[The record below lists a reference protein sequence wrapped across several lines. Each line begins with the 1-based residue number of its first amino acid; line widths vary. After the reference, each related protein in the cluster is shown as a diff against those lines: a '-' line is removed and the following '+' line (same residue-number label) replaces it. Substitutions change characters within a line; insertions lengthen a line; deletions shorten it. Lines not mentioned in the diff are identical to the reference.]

1 MEFRE
6 TLLAAQRNQQQ
17 KSSENA
23 YYKARFDPPKKE
35 QKQRDKLSAN
45 IQKFLA
51 KKDEEERQKKIEEQ
65 RKRKELLAM
74 RDPKDLRKI
83 QKTLKVIKSAN
94 KSVIADAIDRD
105 NTAVTREGPDQP
117 DQDDYGYESQEA
129 AAIYEKMMEK
139 YSKMPDEPKFPV
151 GNTFVKKDL
160 NGTRERVKHALR
172 HEDDPVPHKRRRK
185 GENGERDLSPP
196 TKYEPE
202 KKETK
207 PEKPKFR
214 KPLPPPMD
222 FNQLLKLAE
231 QKKSEPIE
239 IGKKKEVVAES
250 EAGPERLMTKK
261 QKRDYE
267 EEMARRQRRLE
278 RLEAERNGGK
288 KVSRDDRPRD
298 DRSREDRSRDD
309 RPRETERERRPEP
322 TGLGRIPKVSD
333 KMNNSNSRND
343 SPRPSDRERSEREKI
358 EKLQKERD
366 RLRLEKD
373 KAEREKER
381 IDRERLDK
389 LKAERE
395 RIERDID
402 RLNRDREKLEKAKSK
417 LESSS
422 RAPEKGVKGV
432 NKPVDRSKLNYK
444 EGIKQDV
451 NKNIDLKSQNTY
463 RIDKN
468 SNERKLAVP
477 GKQSDSKL
485 LNGHSSQ
492 GKLVPKQREPVHQ
505 NGLKDKALLAK
516 QRAAE
521 GSQKLN
527 DKRPVDSKGVPS
539 KRPDDRK
546 LGANDKAGPSKPKIA
561 STFDF
566 DKHINGLGKNGAR
579 KPDGSRQFPPGD
591 VRRKAME
598 KKKRRALDSDSEY
611 DSELDDFIDDGD
623 DEMDYSKHIKE
634 IFGYDKSK
642 YRDMDDDDDPTMESS
657 FARQQREEYISKK
670 IGIMEDLEDMRLEA
684 MQKKKSKKGR
694 RISDD

>member
-35 QKQRDKLSAN
+35 QKQRDRLSAN

-51 KKDEEERQKKIEEQ
+51 KKDEEERQKKIEAQ
-65 RKRKELLAM
+65 KKREELLAM
-74 RDPKDLRKI
+74 RDPKALRKI

-139 YSKMPDEPKFPV
+139 YSKLPDEPKFPV
-151 GNTFVKKDL
+151 GNTSVKKDL
-160 NGTRERVKHALR
+160 NGTRERVKHALK
-172 HEDDPVPHKRRRK
+172 HEDDPVPHKRRRR
-185 GENGERDLSPP
+185 GENGERESSPP
-196 TKYEPE
+196 TPYEPE
-202 KKETK
+202 KKDSK
-207 PEKPKFR
+207 PDKPKFR
-214 KPLPPPMD
+214 KPAPPPMD

-231 QKKSEPIE
+231 QKKSQPIE
-239 IGKKKEVVAES
+239 IGKKKEVVTEMES
-250 EAGPERLMTKK
+250 GAERLMTKK
-261 QKRDYE
+261 QKREYE
-267 EEMARRQRRLE
+267 EEMARRQRRQE
-278 RLEAERNGGK
+278 RLDAEKSGGR
-288 KVSRDDRPRD
+288 KVPR
-298 DRSREDRSRDD
+298 ED
-309 RPRETERERRPEP
+309 RPREAERERKPEP
-322 TGLGRIPKVSD
+322 SSGPGTGLGRIPKVSD
-333 KMNNSNSRND
+333 KLNNSSARND

-366 RLRLEKD
+366 RLRLDKE

-381 IDRERLDK
+381 LDKERLDK

-417 LESSS
+417 LETSS
-422 RAPEKGVKGV
+422 RLSDKGTKSAD
-432 NKPVDRSKLNYK
+432 KSVDRSKFNYK
-444 EGIKQDV
+444 DGYKQDV

-468 SNERKLAVP
+468 SNEKRNSIP
-477 GKQSDSKL
+477 SKQSDSKL
-485 LNGHSSQ
+485 LNGHSKQ
-492 GKLVPKQREPVHQ
+492 GKPVPKPKEQSLQQ
-505 NGLKDKALLAK
+505 NGIKDRQALLAK

-521 GSQKLN
+521 GSQKSN
-527 DKRPVDSKGVPS
+527 DKRMSDSKGVPS

-546 LGANDKAGPSKPKIA
+546 VGASDRAGPSKPKVTN
-561 STFDF
+561 TFDF
-566 DKHINGLGKNGAR
+566 DKHINCLGKNGAR
-579 KPDGSRQFPPGD
+579 KPDGTRQFPPAD
-591 VRRKAME
+591 VKRKGQQDPRN
-598 KKKRRALDSDSEY
+598 KKRRALDSDSEY

-684 MQKKKSKKGR
+684 MQKKKPKKGR